1 MPKIKI
7 DYHRLCASVHNFKI
21 CQMNHFP
28 TQPHSYVLSLLP
40 PFLHISIS
48 SLLYSFALS
57 TEHAMNCSLSSKGG
71 FLTLSIWNTSLSEEL
86 EHIPGYLGT

>member
-28 TQPHSYVLSLLP
+28 TQPNSYVLSLLP
-40 PFLHISIS
+40 PFL
-48 SLLYSFALS
+48 LLHSAFVCNYQ
-57 TEHAMNCSLSSKGG
+57 
-71 FLTLSIWNTSLSEEL
+71 
-86 EHIPGYLGT
+86 